1 MIEDPE
7 HVVEELA
14 AYTLG
19 SLDRDERARVEAH
32 VTTCDTCARRLMEYR
47 AVVAALPFALEP
59 VTPPSD
65 AWRTIRAGARRR
77 RLRIPVWTRMVVRA
91 SRSPVVRWSAVAAV
105 AACLLAWNVVLEGEV
120 TRSRQGPQVE
130 KLARRPARL
139 VILTGTG
146 QPNASARIFAAVDGH
161 SGHMAISGLPPLGAG
176 RVYQLWFVVTAGPAK
191 TAATFTVDGEGRAWV
206 VISVPAPLE
215 DTRAIVITEEPA
227 PGSPSLS
234 GALLLEA
241 RQWR

>member
-14 AYTLG
+14 AFSLG

-32 VTTCDTCARRLMEYR
+32 VTTCDTCTDRLMEYQ
-47 AVVAALPFALEP
+47 AVVATLPFALEP
-59 VTPPSD
+59 VAPPSD
-65 AWRTIRAGARRR
+65 AWLTIRARARRR
-77 RLRIPVWTRMVVRA
+77 RLPIPAWRRMVVRA
-91 SRSPVVRWSAVAAV
+91 SRSRVVRWSAVAAV
-105 AACLLAWNVVLEGEV
+105 AACLLAWNVVLEGEL
-120 TRSRQGPQVE
+120 TRYRQGPQVE

-146 QPNASARIFAAVDGH
+146 QSKASARIFAAVDGH
-161 SGHMAISGLPPLGAG
+161 SGHMAISGLSPLAEG
-176 RVYQLWFVVTAGPAK
+176 RVYQLWFVLTAGPAK

-215 DTRAIVITEEPA
+215 ETRAIVITEEPA
-227 PGSPSLS
+227 PGSAAPSGS
-234 GALLLEA
+234 PLLEA
-241 RQWR
+241 HHWR